1 MIKSTLEKISQEA
14 QIKWS
19 RGDTQSIAGSGAGA
33 VARAVAGA
41 DEGEGMDEVDRRSTN
56 DVVTVMGNSQV
67 GGGPHGRDNLGL
79 GLGRVRG
86 QDSGYR

>member
-19 RGDTQSIAGSGAGA
+19 RGDTQSIAGSGAG
-33 VARAVAGA
+33 AVAGA